1 MRFGVVVFPGT
12 WSDGDCYHVLDEVLG
27 QEVSYVWHKDTDLS
41 SYDCVVLPGGFS
53 YGDYFEMRGYCAVF
67 SCDGG
72 CG

>member
-12 WSDGDCYHVLDEVLG
+12 WSDVDCYHVLDEVLG
-27 QEVSYVWHKDTDLS
+27 QEVNYVWHKDTELS
-41 SYDCVVLPGGFS
+41 SYDCVVLPGGFFVWRL
-53 YGDYFEMRGYCAVF
+53 FEMRGYRAVF